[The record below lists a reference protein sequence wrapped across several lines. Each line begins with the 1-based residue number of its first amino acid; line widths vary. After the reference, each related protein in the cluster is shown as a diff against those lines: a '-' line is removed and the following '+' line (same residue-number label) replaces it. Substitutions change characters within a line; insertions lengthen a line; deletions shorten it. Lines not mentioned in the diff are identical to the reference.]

1 VPRSAS
7 SRSASS
13 PSASSR
19 SRRSPQPIAQREDSP
34 DAWLRQVRG
43 LVKNSSVT
51 RVIDL
56 IGDRTALRVLQ
67 EVFAGARRFETL
79 QSNTGIAR
87 NTLTNRLMAL
97 IEHRILKR
105 VQYQH
110 NPPRSEYHL
119 TERGRDLYSVILHI
133 DAWERRW
140 SDMAGPMLM
149 HTPCNHELSAALAC
163 AKCRRMLT
171 PRDMTFVAASAYGPG
186 VARRRHQRR
195 ARGLHTA
202 EDGTSLNVADILGD
216 WWSALVVS
224 LTFFGVRRFKDMQEA
239 LGIAPNIL
247 SSRLAYLT
255 AAGILGRRAYQE
267 SPPRYEYR
275 LTEKGMDQYAMNI
288 AMMAWGDHWLS
299 PKGYESLILK
309 HKACGATGVPRT
321 VCRSCGK
328 DIKLGDVH
336 TKAGIPWAEL

>member
-1 VPRSAS
+1 
-7 SRSASS
+7 
-13 PSASSR
+13 
-19 SRRSPQPIAQREDSP
+19 
-34 DAWLRQVRG
+34 LKQVRG

-51 RVIDL
+51 RVIDR

-67 EVFAGARRFETL
+67 EVFAGTRRFEAL
-79 QSNTGIAR
+79 QGNTGVAR
-87 NTLTNRLMAL
+87 NTLTNRLEGL
-97 IEHRILKR
+97 IESRILKR
-105 VQYQH
+105 VQYQD

-133 DAWERRW
+133 DNWERRW
-140 SDMAGPMLM
+140 SGDMAGPMLV
-149 HTPCNHELSAALAC
+149 HTPCGHELSAALAC
-163 AKCRRMLT
+163 GKCRKSLT
-171 PRDMTFVAASAYGPG
+171 ARDMTFVSASAYSPG

-202 EDGTSLNVADILGD
+202 EDGTSLNAADILGD

-224 LTFFGVRRFKDMQEA
+224 LAFFGVRRFKDMQQG

-275 LTEKGMDQYAMNI
+275 LTEKGLDLYAMNV

-299 PKGYESLILK
+299 PKGYASLRLK
-309 HKACGATGVPRT
+309 HKACGATGIPKT
-321 VCRSCGK
+321 VCQSCGRE
-328 DIKLGDVH
+328 IELGDVH